1 MLFAVVDECID
12 PGVEVVHGLEG
23 TGADRLVVDQCEPS
37 LDLIYPGTERGR
49 EVLMEPWTPR
59 QPRTNRRMLVGRR
72 EILRLRRKIEVD
84 PAQSAFI
91 VVQRGARCSLDALV
105 DVVR

>member
-1 MLFAVVDECID
+1 M
-12 PGVEVVHGLEG
+12 
-23 TGADRLVVDQCEPS
+23 
-37 LDLIYPGTERGR
+37 
-49 EVLMEPWTPR
+49 
-59 QPRTNRRMLVGRR
+59 GRR